1 MVEQELA
8 FLKIDK
14 SSDRR
19 EFDSANNSPDPT
31 RSRLDDRDWP
41 SSSLPS
47 GLREL
52 DRLSAA
58 HNGDDPNNRSSATNR
73 VYGKSPSSKKAAE
86 NVLSDLDKAVVSRSN
101 SKKAIEEQL
110 TKVSPN

>member
-14 SSDRR
+14 GSDRR
-19 EFDSANNSPDPT
+19 EFDSANNSPDPN
-31 RSRLDDRDWP
+31 RSRSQLDDRDRS

-47 GLREL
+47 GLREI

-58 HNGDDPNNRSSATNR
+58 HNDDPHNRSSATNR
-73 VYGKSPSSKKAAE
+73 VYGKSPSTKKAAE
-86 NVLSDLDKAVVSRSN
+86 NTLSDLDKAVVSRSN
-101 SKKAIEEQL
+101 SKKAIQEQL
-110 TKVSPN
+110 DKVCP